1 MTKISVV
8 LVDDHA
14 LIRESWSQL
23 LKMLRQFEIVGDTGD
38 SQEAIEIVRNTRPD
52 IVFLDIN
59 IKPRD
64 GFETI
69 KELLEI
75 SPKSKVIALSMYTL
89 PAYAKKMIG
98 LGARGYITKNSSV
111 EEILEAIGV
120 IIKGEVYVCREIL
133 DISAESPNDKNQ
145 RAPNLNLLSEREVK
159 VLQYV
164 KQGMSSREISE
175 VLNISYRTVEV
186 HRHKILKKLNLKN
199 TPSLINYLNFSS
211 TDI

>member
-1 MTKISVV
+1 MPKISVV

-23 LKMLRQFEIVGDTGD
+23 LKMLKQFEIVGEAGD
-38 SQEAIEIVRNTRPD
+38 SDQAVELVRNNRPD

-69 KELLEI
+69 KQILEI
-75 SPKSKVIALSMYTL
+75 SPRSKVIALSMYTL
-89 PAYAKKMIG
+89 PAYARKMIG
-98 LGARGYITKNSSV
+98 LGARAYITKNSSV

-120 IIKGEVYVCREIL
+120 INRGGVYVCRQIL
-133 DISAESPNDKNQ
+133 DISSENTQEKNQ
-145 RAPNLNLLSEREVK
+145 LAPNLNLLSEREVK
-159 VLQYV
+159 VLHYV
-164 KQGMSSREISE
+164 KQGMSSREISAI
-175 VLNISYRTVEV
+175 LNISFRTVEV

-199 TPSLINYLNFSS
+199 TPSLINYLNFSN